1 MCRDCQS
8 CARSKTTSAVHST
21 IQPIEMPARRF
32 SHVHTDLVGPLPAS
46 SSGHTHLFTVVDR
59 STRWPEAIPLAG
71 TTTADCVEAF
81 LSGWVSRFGVPAVV
95 TSDRGVQFTS
105 SVWSGL
111 CQKLGINHKLTTA
124 YHPQANGLV
133 ERFHRQLEALRERLE
148 TGDWYSQL
156 PWVMMGLRAAPK
168 EDCSLS
174 SAELVYGEPLTLPR
188 EFLEGAERPPP
199 DFTQQ
204 LRQQMNA
211 FQPPAT
217 RPQPQQPASA
227 VLSSPDAGPVR
238 VYQERAG
245 SLLSLASLCRALQGG
260 GERPEV
266 LPARCRRPERGCVSG
281 QTQASPRQLTPAAST
296 AAQERPA
303 SSSGLLNNGGSW
315 RLRTSSSSGGRGAF
329 R

>member
-1 MCRDCQS
+1 
-8 CARSKTTSAVHST
+8 
-21 IQPIEMPARRF
+21 
-32 SHVHTDLVGPLPAS
+32 
-46 SSGHTHLFTVVDR
+46 LFTVVDR

-71 TTTADCVEAF
+71 TTTADWVEAF

-133 ERFHRQLEALRERLE
+133 ERFHRQLKEALRARLE

-156 PWVMMGLRAAPK
+156 PWVMMGLRADPK
-168 EDCSLS
+168 EDCGLS
-174 SAELVYGEPLTLPR
+174 SAELVYGEPLTLPG
-188 EFLEGAERPPP
+188 EFLEGVERPPP

-217 RPQPQQPASA
+217 RPQPQQPTSA
-227 VLSSPDAGPVR
+227 VLSSLMQAQL
-238 VYQERAG
+238 VYI
-245 SLLSLASLCRALQGG
+245 
-260 GERPEV
+260 
-266 LPARCRRPERGCVSG
+266 
-281 QTQASPRQLTPAAST
+281 
-296 AAQERPA
+296 
-303 SSSGLLNNGGSW
+303 
-315 RLRTSSSSGGRGAF
+315 
-329 R
+329 